1 MFVKQETRGKEDE
14 YDRDHIFFSF
24 FFFLNKAYNVYLAHV
39 GPGLDGALRGEGL
52 RFVVCLLQSLRP

>member
-1 MFVKQETRGKEDE
+1 MNTTET
-14 YDRDHIFFSF
+14 IFFFLF